1 MSFILSEELGRGQKF
16 EAKHASHNGKYLR
29 VLVDRMPEDER
40 DETKIEKLK
49 NGPDLIVEKVVDVTN
64 MSTGRRY
71 KATDVY
77 ALAVNEQYV
86 EYPELAEYLEGGF
99 ASNCDYTHKME
110 ILLQYGDL
118 KKRLFL
124 DWNGNRS
131 FFEYARDIDSELE
144 DEISSGKLD
153 KQGLRFDDEYDVY
166 LVWMYSD
173 TGEFV
178 EIEMQGSELVD
189 SIVSMRV
196 VAYTEEI
203 KK

>member
-1 MSFILSEELGRGQKF
+1 MSFILSEELGRGKKF
-16 EAKHASHNGKYLR
+16 EAKHPSHNGKYLR

-40 DETKIEKLK
+40 DEEKIGKLK
-49 NGPDLIVEKVVDVTN
+49 NGPDLIVEKQVGITN

-71 KATDVY
+71 NATDVY

-99 ASNCDYTHKME
+99 ACNCDYTHKAE
-110 ILLQYGDL
+110 ILFQYGDL
-118 KKRLFL
+118 KKRLYL

-131 FFEYARDIDSELE
+131 FFEFARDIDDLLE
-144 DEISSGKLD
+144 DTILSGALE
-153 KQGLRFDDEYDVY
+153 KQGLRFEEECGVY
-166 LVWMYSD
+166 VVWMYSD
-173 TGEFV
+173 TGEFI
-178 EIEMQGSELVD
+178 EIEMERSELLD
-189 SIVSMRV
+189 AIVSMRV

>member
-1 MSFILSEELGRGQKF
+1 MSFILSEELGKGKKF
-16 EAKHASHNGKYLR
+16 EAKHSSHNGKYLR
-29 VLVDRMPEDER
+29 VLVHRMPEDER
-40 DETKIEKLK
+40 DETVIEKLK
-49 NGPDLIVEKVVDVTN
+49 QGPDPIVEKEVNVTN
-64 MSTGRRY
+64 MSTGNRY
-71 KATDVY
+71 KALDVY

-86 EYPELAEYLEGGF
+86 DYPELAEYLEGGF
-99 ASNCDYTHKME
+99 ATNCDYTHKME

-203 KK
+203 AK

>member
-1 MSFILSEELGRGQKF
+1 MSFILSEELGRGKKF
-16 EAKHASHNGKYLR
+16 EAKHPSHNGKYLR

-40 DETKIEKLK
+40 DEEKIEKLK
-49 NGPDLIVEKVVDVTN
+49 NGPDIIVEKQVDVTN

-71 KATDVY
+71 KAIEVY

-99 ASNCDYTHKME
+99 ATNCDYTHKME

-203 KK
+203 TK

>member
-1 MSFILSEELGRGQKF
+1 MSFILSEELGRGKKF
-16 EAKHASHNGKYLR
+16 EAKHPSHNGKYLR

-40 DETKIEKLK
+40 DEEKIEKLK
-49 NGPDLIVEKVVDVTN
+49 NGPDLIVEKQVDVTN

-71 KATDVY
+71 KAIEVY

-99 ASNCDYTHKME
+99 ATNCDYTHKME

-178 EIEMQGSELVD
+178 EIEMQGSELMD

-203 KK
+203 TK